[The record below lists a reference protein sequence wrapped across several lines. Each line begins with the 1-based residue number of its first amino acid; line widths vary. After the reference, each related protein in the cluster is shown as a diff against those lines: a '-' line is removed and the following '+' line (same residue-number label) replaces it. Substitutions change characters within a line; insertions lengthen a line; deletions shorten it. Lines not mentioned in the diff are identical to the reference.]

1 MKVSVVDYDIGN
13 LLSVTRAFE
22 TSGAEVEVIRDPSL
36 VANADRLVVP
46 GVGAF
51 GDCAQALSQRGFRDA
66 VLEYARTERPFLGI
80 CVGMQ
85 MLFDVSEEFGEHQGL
100 GLVPGKIVEI
110 DKRTATDEVRKRPHI
125 GWSPLS
131 KPASADWNDTIL
143 SDIAPETRVYFVHTF
158 TAQPANESDRLADCD
173 YVGFRI
179 SAAVRRGNIYGTQF
193 HPEKSGLEGLKV
205 IKSFLTL

>member
-1 MKVSVVDYDIGN
+1 
-13 LLSVTRAFE
+13 
-22 TSGAEVEVIRDPSL
+22 
-36 VANADRLVVP
+36 
-46 GVGAF
+46 
-51 GDCAQALSQRGFRDA
+51 
-66 VLEYARTERPFLGI
+66 
-80 CVGMQ
+80 
-85 MLFDVSEEFGEHQGL
+85 
-100 GLVPGKIVEI
+100 
-110 DKRTATDEVRKRPHI
+110 
-125 GWSPLS
+125 
-131 KPASADWNDTIL
+131 L